1 MRNLTLVAM
10 LCPKR
15 SRMVGVEG
23 IAEISGELLQKGTHR
38 WRRLE
43 KT

>member
-10 LCPKR
+10 WCLKR
-15 SRMVGVEG
+15 LGMVRVEG
-23 IAEISGELLQKGTHR
+23 IAKISGELLQKGTRR

>member
-10 LCPKR
+10 WCLKR

-23 IAEISGELLQKGTHR
+23 IAEISDGLL
-38 WRRLE
+38 
-43 KT
+43 

>member
-10 LCPKR
+10 WCLKR
-15 SRMVGVEG
+15 SGMVGVEG
-23 IAEISGELLQKGTHR
+23 IAEISDKLLQKGTRR
-38 WRRLE
+38 WHRLE